1 MIFRKCGGW
10 SKAVWNFSEN
20 SSVLEGGGFPN
31 SSFNNA
37 FLTNDTNSV
46 AFFTPGPRP
55 QYMCSDWLIAVA
67 PALPTKRGEHTK
79 VDRKLIP
86 AEILEQSNRQCHDK
100 QEDEDCSQTRAKTR
114 RMQFYN
120 IKFRFMNSR
129 WILYQKCASL
139 PWSPL
144 CRYLQLKTL

>member
-1 MIFRKCGGW
+1 M
-10 SKAVWNFSEN
+10 
-20 SSVLEGGGFPN
+20 SSVDGVWFWDQENWCLPPLNYWFPPLPPLPPLPPR
-31 SSFNNA
+31 
-37 FLTNDTNSV
+37 LTNDTNSV